1 MANIDLAALN
11 ETTAHCT
18 VELGG
23 MTSTVVY
30 RVHVVTPAWLE
41 NLGRISE
48 DNMMPFCGAL
58 SQAIVSWDITR
69 GEDPVGT
76 DADTLSTIPYEILLA
91 IVGAITSSMESPKG
105 NGTSFGSGSRGN
117 RRSR

>member
-1 MANIDLAALN
+1 MNIDLAALN

-18 VELGG
+18 LELGG

-41 NLGRISE
+41 NLGRISD
-48 DNMMPFCGAL
+48 DNMMPFCEAL

-69 GEDPVGT
+69 GEEPVGT
-76 DADTLSTIPYEILLA
+76 DPETLSTIPYQILLT
-91 IVGAITSSMESPKG
+91 IVEAITSSMESPKG
-105 NGTSFGSGSRGN
+105 RGTSFGSGSKGSRRN
-117 RRSR
+117 R